1 MSSHVISGLEVIAP
15 MNPRYAEI
23 LTPEA
28 CRFIVQLIDRFG
40 PRREHLLARRADR
53 QREIDAGKLP
63 DFLPETA
70 SIRSGDWRVPPPPPD
85 LVDRRTEI
93 TGPVDRKMAI
103 NALNS
108 GAQCWMADFEDANS
122 PTWENVIEGQINIR
136 DAIRRTITFTSPEGK
151 KYALKEKTATIVARP
166 RGWHLEE
173 KHVQLAGRRVS
184 ASLFDWGLYFF
195 HNAKALV

>member
-1 MSSHVISGLEVIAP
+1 GLVKKFES
-15 MNPRYAEI
+15 R
-23 LTPEA
+23 
-28 CRFIVQLIDRFG
+28 
-40 PRREHLLARRADR
+40 RRELLTKRVDR

-70 SIRSGDWRVPPPPPD
+70 SIRAGDWRVPPPPAD
-85 LVDRRTEI
+85 LLDRRTEI

-122 PTWENVIEGQINIR
+122 PTWQNTIEGQINMR

-151 KYALKEKTATIVARP
+151 QYALKEK
-166 RGWHLEE
+166 
-173 KHVQLAGRRVS
+173 
-184 ASLFDWGLYFF
+184 
-195 HNAKALV
+195 